1 MLSHYLYSTHQ
12 DYEAG
17 EAGNLIAVP
26 SAQFTTD
33 HLQDH
38 RWVCIDNPGWVHG
51 KVRTPLAAPR
61 FRLAAVLDY
70 VRTCN
75 KVKVPVTFN
84 VDIDRTGKL
93 SADSLAQL
101 REVKK
106 KLA

>member
-1 MLSHYLYSTHQ
+1 
-12 DYEAG
+12 
-17 EAGNLIAVP
+17 
-26 SAQFTTD
+26 
-33 HLQDH
+33 
-38 RWVCIDNPGWVHG
+38 
-51 KVRTPLAAPR
+51 
-61 FRLAAVLDY
+61 VLDY
-70 VRTCN
+70 VSACN

>member
-1 MLSHYLYSTHQ
+1 
-12 DYEAG
+12 
-17 EAGNLIAVP
+17 
-26 SAQFTTD
+26 
-33 HLQDH
+33 
-38 RWVCIDNPGWVHG
+38 VHG

-61 FRLAAVLDY
+61 FSLAAVLDY
-70 VRTCN
+70 VSACN